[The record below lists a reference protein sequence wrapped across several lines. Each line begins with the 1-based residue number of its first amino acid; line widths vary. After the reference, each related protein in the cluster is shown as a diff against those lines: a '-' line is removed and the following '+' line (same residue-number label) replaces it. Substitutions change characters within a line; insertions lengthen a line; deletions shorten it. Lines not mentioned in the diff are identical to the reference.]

1 MRIVRTEFPLIAIAL
16 LAATTMAAQDPQ
28 KVNAA
33 AGSAAASSASPAAQT
48 PNPPPPAPPPPSD
61 GRMRVFIAPMQ
72 NGLDG
77 FITAEIVKQR
87 LPMAIVT
94 DDSTAE
100 VVMSGASEKAD
111 DHWYNTVFGGKD
123 KNEGNVRLL
132 NIKTKELVW
141 AGEAGDRSLW
151 FGGLKRGGQRK
162 VAERI
167 VAQMK
172 KDLFKGR

>member
-1 MRIVRTEFPLIAIAL
+1 MGTLKTAVTLTAISLFA
-16 LAATTMAAQDPQ
+16 AATMTAQDNPP

-33 AGSAAASSASPAAQT
+33 AGSAADAASESAPPPQT
-48 PNPPPPAPPPPSD
+48 PATPPPSD
-61 GRMRVFIAPMQ
+61 GRMRVFIAPMT

-77 FITAEIVKQR
+77 FIAAEIVKQH
-87 LPMAIVT
+87 LPVAIVT
-94 DDSTAE
+94 EEGMADN
-100 VVMSGASEKAD
+100 VMSGASEKAD

-132 NIKTKELVW
+132 NVKTKELVW

-167 VAQMK
+167 VTQMR
-172 KDLFKGR
+172 KDLFKMK